1 MDDNFEK
8 INVNSQGSSTG
19 SKIKGLGDFL
29 LILRDRWLIGVTI
42 ALPVA
47 LAFIYIKSQ
56 GIELFRSSSSFRLI
70 PPPAILN
77 LQKVDRDQHVQG
89 LVAKHLDGLN
99 SQDLRL
105 NVIQKIKDSPELKS
119 ELLSPYLKD
128 GISIDVG
135 ATISYS
141 ISVSPPSEGRP
152 RFTINSTARSGRG
165 AQIIADVVQ
174 TEYEKLHKSQKSLQ
188 VENVKNV
195 LQLLLDK
202 SLQEEDRITSEQS
215 NFKKQFDLPFLEDE
229 KQDTAARK
237 SQYQSEITKSKLEQ
251 IRINSLLRQILQ
263 IQVRIGSQN
272 ESISSENIDDDIAV
286 IKEFFEIDAIE
297 SFGAI
302 PTLRQTL
309 FDLERIRR
317 DYQETGTGYLERH
330 PKMIE
335 NARQVQLVKKA
346 LNKEVKSAI
355 EDLRDKHIQLSAQ
368 EKEFAAAMSKVQE
381 ESRTLSEIEEKLKN
395 LDRQLAVVTK
405 TTDQIHN
412 RLNDVRIE
420 QALPSEQE
428 EPLNKEQFAYL
439 PGAPFTPNKAKIKRD
454 GMMLGFAIFIIVPF
468 LLEFVDNRVKSPWDV
483 EVFIGRDL
491 IAGIPKISEVEE
503 TQRPLIVG
511 NDLDDGLTESFRSM
525 FSRIQMNS
533 LNDYPKTILVTSAIP
548 SEGKSLISAN
558 LAYSCANH
566 GKKTVLI
573 DFDLRR
579 PGIHKFC
586 NIANEKGLLSLINAE
601 VSDDA
606 GLKKLAENTVVQ
618 IHPNLFVLP
627 SGGRIRAA
635 TELLES
641 NGFDR
646 IHRVLRSI
654 ADVIIIDSP
663 PIGLFPDSLAMARKV
678 EEVLFVTRYGKVSR
692 KIAKS
697 LLESLDETGAK
708 ILGVVLN
715 DLPQKKAPGYYYS
728 GYYGYGYF
736 RYKYYNKYYGRD
748 TDADTVIPKVEKKRY
763 QPDL

>member
-1 MDDNFEK
+1 
-8 INVNSQGSSTG
+8 
-19 SKIKGLGDFL
+19 
-29 LILRDRWLIGVTI
+29 
-42 ALPVA
+42 
-47 LAFIYIKSQ
+47 
-56 GIELFRSSSSFRLI
+56 
-70 PPPAILN
+70 
-77 LQKVDRDQHVQG
+77 
-89 LVAKHLDGLN
+89 
-99 SQDLRL
+99 
-105 NVIQKIKDSPELKS
+105 
-119 ELLSPYLKD
+119 
-128 GISIDVG
+128 
-135 ATISYS
+135 
-141 ISVSPPSEGRP
+141 
-152 RFTINSTARSGRG
+152 
-165 AQIIADVVQ
+165 
-174 TEYEKLHKSQKSLQ
+174 
-188 VENVKNV
+188 
-195 LQLLLDK
+195 
-202 SLQEEDRITSEQS
+202 
-215 NFKKQFDLPFLEDE
+215 
-229 KQDTAARK
+229 
-237 SQYQSEITKSKLEQ
+237 
-251 IRINSLLRQILQ
+251 
-263 IQVRIGSQN
+263 
-272 ESISSENIDDDIAV
+272 
-286 IKEFFEIDAIE
+286 
-297 SFGAI
+297 
-302 PTLRQTL
+302 
-309 FDLERIRR
+309 
-317 DYQETGTGYLERH
+317 
-330 PKMIE
+330 
-335 NARQVQLVKKA
+335 
-346 LNKEVKSAI
+346 
-355 EDLRDKHIQLSAQ
+355 HIQLSAQ
-368 EKEFAAAMSKVQE
+368 EKEFAQAMSKVQE

-395 LDRQLAVVTK
+395 LDRQLSVVTR

-439 PGAPFTPNKAKIKRD
+439 PGAPFTPDKVKIKRD
-454 GMMLGFAIFIIVPF
+454 GIMLGAAIFLIIPF

-566 GKKTVLI
+566 GKKTILI

-586 NIANEKGLLSLINAE
+586 NITNEKGLLSLINAE
-601 VSDDA
+601 QADDA
-606 GLKKLAENTVVQ
+606 GLREMAQNTVTQ

-627 SGGRIRAA
+627 SGGRTRAA

-646 IHRVLRSI
+646 IHRVLRGI

-715 DLPQKKAPGYYYS
+715 DLPQKKTPGYYYS

-736 RYKYYNKYYGRD
+736 RYKYYNKYYGREKD
-748 TDADTVIPKVEKKRY
+748 DEPPISSPNEKKSVS
-763 QPDL
+763 

>member
-1 MDDNFEK
+1 MDENFDNSAVSPNPAQAK
-8 INVNSQGSSTG
+8 G
-19 SKIKGLGDFL
+19 KIKGLGDFI
-29 LILRDRWLIGVTI
+29 LILRDRWLIAVTLS
-42 ALPVA
+42 LPVA

-56 GIELFRSSSSFRLI
+56 GVELYRSSASFRLI

-105 NVIQKIKDSPELKS
+105 NVIQKIKDTSELKS

-128 GISIDVG
+128 GISIDVS
-135 ATISYS
+135 ACISYS

-152 RFTINSTARSGRG
+152 RFTISSTARTGRG

-174 TEYEKLHKSQKSLQ
+174 SEYEKLHKSQKSTQ
-188 VENVKNV
+188 VENVRNV

-202 SLQEEDRITSEQS
+202 SMQEEERITNEQS
-215 NFKKQFDLPFLEDE
+215 NFKKKYDLPFLEDE

-237 SQYQSEITKSKLEQ
+237 SQYQAEITRSKLEQ
-251 IRINSLLRQILQ
+251 IKINSLLRQILQ
-263 IQVRIGSQN
+263 IQVRIGSQK
-272 ESISSENIDDDIAV
+272 ESTRSEDVDEDIAV

-297 SFGAI
+297 SYGAI
-302 PTLRQTL
+302 PELRKKL
-309 FDLERIRR
+309 FDLESQRR
-317 DYQETGTGYLERH
+317 DFQETGAGYLEKH

-335 NARQVQLVKKA
+335 NARQVQLVKIE

-368 EKEFAAAMSKVQE
+368 EKEFASAMSKVQE
-381 ESRTLSEIEEKLKN
+381 ESRKLSEIEEKLKN

-428 EPLNKEQFAYL
+428 EPLNKEQFASL
-439 PGAPFTPNKAKIKRD
+439 PGAPFTPDRNKIQRD
-454 GMMLGFAIFIIVPF
+454 GIMLGMAIFVLVPF
-468 LLEFVDNRVKSPWDV
+468 LLEFIDNRVKSPWDI

-503 TQRPLIVG
+503 KQRPLIVG

-566 GKKTVLI
+566 GKKTILI

-586 NIANEKGLLSLINAE
+586 NIGNENGLLSLINSE
-601 VSDDA
+601 QSDLD
-606 GLKKLAENTVVQ
+606 GLKELALKYVVQ

-627 SGGRIRAA
+627 SGGRTRAA

-646 IHRVLRSI
+646 IHKVLRSI

-663 PIGLFPDSLAMARKV
+663 PLGLFPDSLAMARKV

-692 KIAKS
+692 KVVKS

-715 DLPQKKAPGYYYS
+715 DLPQKKTPGYYYS

-748 TDADTVIPKVEKKRY
+748 STEDNVITQTEKKEHTA
-763 QPDL
+763 

>member
-1 MDDNFEK
+1 M
-8 INVNSQGSSTG
+8 
-19 SKIKGLGDFL
+19 
-29 LILRDRWLIGVTI
+29 
-42 ALPVA
+42 PVA
-47 LAFIYIKSQ
+47 LAYIYVKSQ
-56 GIELFRSSSSFRLI
+56 GIELYRSSASFRLI

-105 NVIQKIKDSPELKS
+105 NVAQKIKDSPELKS

-174 TEYEKLHKSQKSLQ
+174 SEYEKLHKSKKSLQ

-202 SLQEEDRITSEQS
+202 SLQEEERISLEQS
-215 NFKKQFDLPFLEDE
+215 SFKKKYDLPFLEDE
-229 KQDTAARK
+229 KQNTSARK
-237 SQYQSEITKSKLEQ
+237 SQYQAEITRSKLEQ

-263 IQVRIGSQN
+263 IQVRIGSQTD
-272 ESISSENIDDDIAV
+272 STTSQTVDDDIAV

-297 SFGAI
+297 SYGAI
-302 PTLRQTL
+302 PSLRQRL
-309 FDLERIRR
+309 YDLESTRK
-317 DYQETGTGYLERH
+317 DYQETGSGYLERH

-355 EDLRDKHIQLSAQ
+355 EDLRDKHIQLTAQ
-368 EKEFAAAMSKVQE
+368 EKEFSSAMAKVQE

-395 LDRQLAVVTK
+395 LDRQLSVVTR

-439 PGAPFTPNKAKIKRD
+439 PGAPFTPDKAKIKRE
-454 GMMLGFAIFIIVPF
+454 GIMLGAAMFFIIPF
-468 LLEFVDNRVKSPWDV
+468 LFEFVDNRVKSPWDV

-503 TQRPLIVG
+503 NQRPLIVG

-566 GKKTVLI
+566 GKKTILI

-586 NIANEKGLLSLINAE
+586 NITNEKGLLSLINSE
-601 VSDDA
+601 SIDSEE
-606 GLKKLAENTVVQ
+606 LKELAKNTVTQ

-627 SGGRIRAA
+627 SGGRTRAA

-641 NGFDR
+641 SEFDK
-646 IHRVLRSI
+646 IHKILRTI

-663 PIGLFPDSLAMARKV
+663 PIGLFPDSLAIARKA

-697 LLESLDETGAK
+697 LLENIDETGAK

-715 DLPQKKAPGYYYS
+715 DLPQKKTPGYYYS

-748 TDADTVIPKVEKKRY
+748 NEEETPISLPKEKDTIS
-763 QPDL
+763 

>member
-1 MDDNFEK
+1 MSGDNGP
-8 INVNSQGSSTG
+8 VTTG
-19 SKIKGLGDFL
+19 SKVKGLGDFL
-29 LILRDRWLIGVTI
+29 LILRDRWLIAITLS
-42 ALPVA
+42 LPVA
-47 LAFIYIKSQ
+47 LAYIYVKSQ
-56 GIELFRSSSSFRLI
+56 GIELNRSSASFRLI

-105 NVIQKIKDSPELKS
+105 NVTQKIKDSPELKS

-174 TEYEKLHKSQKSLQ
+174 SEYEKLHKSKKSLQ

-202 SLQEEDRITSEQS
+202 SLQEEERISQEQS
-215 NFKKQFDLPFLEDE
+215 NFKKTYDLPFLEDE

-237 SQYQSEITKSKLEQ
+237 SQYQSEITSSKLAQ
-251 IRINSLLRQILQ
+251 IKINSLLRQILQ
-263 IQVRIGSQN
+263 IQVRIGSQ
-272 ESISSENIDDDIAV
+272 SDSTSSKDVDDDIAV

-297 SFGAI
+297 SYGSI
-302 PTLRQTL
+302 QSLRQNL
-309 FDLERIRR
+309 YDLERKRR
-317 DYQETGTGYLERH
+317 DYQETGSGYLERH

-335 NARQVQLVKKA
+335 NARQVQLVKQA

-368 EKEFAAAMSKVQE
+368 EKEFTAAMSKVQE
-381 ESRTLSEIEEKLKN
+381 ESRKLSEIEEKLKN
-395 LDRQLAVVTK
+395 LDRQLAVVTR

-439 PGAPFTPNKAKIKRD
+439 QGSPFTPDKNKIKRD
-454 GMMLGFAIFIIVPF
+454 GIMLGVAIFVLIPF

-491 IAGIPKISEVEE
+491 IGGIPKISEVEE
-503 TQRPLIVG
+503 KQRPLIVG

-533 LNDYPKTILVTSAIP
+533 LSDYPKTILVTSAIP

-566 GKKTVLI
+566 GKRTILI

-586 NIANEKGLLSLINAE
+586 NITNDKGLLSLINSEQSNDNELQTMAQ
-601 VSDDA
+601 
-606 GLKKLAENTVVQ
+606 NTVTQ

-627 SGGRIRAA
+627 SGGRTRAA

-646 IHRVLRSI
+646 VHKILRNI

-678 EEVLFVTRYGKVSR
+678 EEILFVTRYGKVSR

-697 LLESLDETGAK
+697 LLENLDETGAK

-715 DLPQKKAPGYYYS
+715 DLPQKKTPGYYYS

-748 TDADTVIPKVEKKRY
+748 KEDEAPPKPVKSKETVS
-763 QPDL
+763 

>member
-19 SKIKGLGDFL
+19 SKIKGLSDFL
-29 LILRDRWLIGVTI
+29 LILRDRWLIGVTLS
-42 ALPVA
+42 LPVA
-47 LAFIYIKSQ
+47 LAFIYVKSQ

-119 ELLSPYLKD
+119 ELLRPYLKD

-174 TEYEKLHKSQKSLQ
+174 SEYEKLHKSQKSLQ

-202 SLQEEDRITSEQS
+202 SLHEEDRIASEQS

-229 KQDTAARK
+229 KQNTATRK

-272 ESISSENIDDDIAV
+272 ESTSSDNIDDDIAV

-297 SFGAI
+297 SFGSI
-302 PTLRQTL
+302 PSLRQTL
-309 FDLERIRR
+309 FDLERKRR

-355 EDLRDKHIQLSAQ
+355 EDLRDKHIQLTAQ

-395 LDRQLAVVTK
+395 LDRQLAVVTR

-439 PGAPFTPNKAKIKRD
+439 PGAPFTPDKAKIKRD
-454 GMMLGFAIFIIVPF
+454 GMMLGFAIFVIVPF

-586 NIANEKGLLSLINAE
+586 NIANEKGLLSLINTE
-601 VSDDA
+601 ISDDD
-606 GLKKLAENTVVQ
+606 GLKELAENTVVQ

-627 SGGRIRAA
+627 SGGRTRAA

-715 DLPQKKAPGYYYS
+715 DLPQKKTPGYYYS

-748 TDADTVIPKVEKKRY
+748 TDSESVKPKVETKET
-763 QPDL
+763 PT

>member
-1 MDDNFEK
+1 MDDNFRTNEA
-8 INVNSQGSSTG
+8 SGTSTSSGT
-19 SKIKGLGDFL
+19 KIKGLGDFL
-29 LILRDRWLIGVTI
+29 LILRDRWLIALTLS
-42 ALPVA
+42 LPVA
-47 LAFIYIKSQ
+47 LAFIYVKSQ
-56 GIELFRSSSSFRLI
+56 GLELYRSSASFRLI
-70 PPPAILN
+70 PPPTILN

-105 NVIQKIKDSPELKS
+105 NVTQKIKDSPELKS

-174 TEYEKLHKSQKSLQ
+174 SEYEKLHKSKKSIQ
-188 VENVKNV
+188 VENVRNV

-202 SLQEEDRITSEQS
+202 SLQEEERIASEQS
-215 NFKKQFDLPFLEDE
+215 AFKKKYDLPFLEDE
-229 KQDTAARK
+229 KQNTSARK
-237 SQYQSEITKSKLEQ
+237 SQYQGEITRSKLEQ

-263 IQVRIGSQN
+263 IQVRIGSQSDSTN
-272 ESISSENIDDDIAV
+272 SESIDDDIAV

-297 SFGAI
+297 AYGSI
-302 PTLRQTL
+302 PALRQTL
-309 FDLERIRR
+309 YDLDRKRR
-317 DYQETGTGYLERH
+317 DYQETGPGYLARH

-335 NARQVQLVKKA
+335 NARQVQLVKQA

-355 EDLRDKHIQLSAQ
+355 EDLRDKHIQLTSQ
-368 EKEFAAAMSKVQE
+368 EKEFASAMAKVQE

-395 LDRQLAVVTK
+395 LDRQLAVVTR

-439 PGAPFTPNKAKIKRD
+439 PGAPFTPDKVKIKRD
-454 GMMLGFAIFIIVPF
+454 GIMLGAAIFLIIPF
-468 LLEFVDNRVKSPWDV
+468 LLEFIDNRVKSPWDV

-503 TQRPLIVG
+503 NQRPLIVG

-533 LNDYPKTILVTSAIP
+533 LCDYPKTILVTSAIP

-566 GKKTVLI
+566 GKKTILI

-586 NIANEKGLLSLINAE
+586 NITNEKGLLSLINAE
-601 VSDDA
+601 QSDDKV
-606 GLKKLAENTVVQ
+606 LQELAQSTVTQ

-627 SGGRIRAA
+627 SGGRTRAA

-715 DLPQKKAPGYYYS
+715 DLPQKKTPGYYYS

-736 RYKYYNKYYGRD
+736 RYKYYNKYYGR
-748 TDADTVIPKVEKKRY
+748 EKDEVPLDSEIKKKKSVS
-763 QPDL
+763 